1 MRWLLGSDGMKIPL
15 AQPDLTWLERK
26 AVLDVVESTFLSLGP
41 KVPEFERAMARYIGV
56 KHAIAVNSGTSGL
69 HLLVRALGI
78 GRNDEVITTPFSFI
92 SSANCVL
99 MEGARPVFVDID
111 CETYNIDPDKIEAA
125 VTPRTKAILG
135 VDVFGRCAE
144 WDRIEEIARR
154 RGLAIIED
162 SCEAIG
168 AEAFGKMAGSFGD
181 GGCLAFYPNKQ
192 MTTGEGG
199 MILTDRDDV
208 AALCR
213 SMRNQGRDEGQGWL
227 EHARLGF
234 NYRLSDIHSAL
245 GLAQLSRI
253 EELLEKRAAVAD
265 LYRER
270 LGHLD
275 TLVRP
280 VAPQQGRLSWF
291 VYVVRLTDRFTRADR
306 DRILLALRENGIG
319 CNKYFAPI
327 HLQPFYA
334 EQFGF
339 KPGDFP
345 ITEHICERTIAL
357 PFFPGM
363 TPDQVTQVAECLTH
377 AICTTETRL

>member
-41 KVPEFERAMARYIGV
+41 KVPEFERAMAQYIGV

-69 HLLVRALGI
+69 HLIVRALGI

-92 SSANCVL
+92 ASANCVL
-99 MEGARPVFVDID
+99 MESARPIFVDID
-111 CETYNIDPDKIEAA
+111 PETYNIDPNKVEAA
-125 VTPRTKAILG
+125 ITPRTKAILG

-144 WDRIEEIARR
+144 WDRIGEIAHR
-154 RGLAIIED
+154 RGLAVIED

-168 AEAFGKMAGSFGD
+168 AEVLGKMAGSFGD
-181 GGCLAFYPNKQ
+181 AGCLAFYPNKQ

-199 MILTDRDDV
+199 MILTNRDDV

-234 NYRLSDIHSAL
+234 NYRLSEIHCAL

-253 EELLEKRAAVAD
+253 DDLLAKRAAVAE
-265 LYRER
+265 LYREQ
-270 LGHLD
+270 LSHHDDFFL
-275 TLVRP
+275 P
-280 VAPQQGRLSWF
+280 VGPRQGRLSWF
-291 VYVVRLTDRFTRADR
+291 VYVVRLADRFTRADR

-319 CNKYFAPI
+319 CNSYFAPI
-327 HLQPFYA
+327 HLQSFYI

-345 ITEHICERTIAL
+345 VTEHISERTIAL
-357 PFFPGM
+357 PFFTTM
-363 TPDQVTQVAECLTH
+363 TPDQVAQVADCLTQ
-377 AICTTETRL
+377 AIGASGMHQ